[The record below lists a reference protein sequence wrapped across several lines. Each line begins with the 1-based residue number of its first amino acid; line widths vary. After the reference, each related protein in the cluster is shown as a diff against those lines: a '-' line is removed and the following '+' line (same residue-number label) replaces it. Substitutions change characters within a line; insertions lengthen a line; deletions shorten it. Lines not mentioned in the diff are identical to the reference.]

1 MDRFQERKIDFP
13 RQYNVSQQ
21 DGYHRHRA
29 TFDPDKQP
37 RQSYVDYKQSPKQPH
52 CGEQSII
59 RPLHSSQDYKKL
71 RDKLRSS
78 GRLFEDD
85 KFPADNRLL
94 TDNAA
99 GGNIVHYFGGNRV
112 RASEIEW
119 LRPKVFMIYGVC
131 SN

>member
-1 MDRFQERKIDFP
+1 MDKFQERKS
-13 RQYNVSQQ
+13 VV
-21 DGYHRHRA
+21 
-29 TFDPDKQP
+29 DKP
-37 RQSYVDYKQSPKQPH
+37 RQSFVVPHDDNVEARAEHLDQRSPKPNHRGQTKV
-52 CGEQSII
+52 
-59 RPLHSSQDYKKL
+59 RPLHPSQDYKKL

-119 LRPKVFMIYGVC
+119 LRPKVRV
-131 SN
+131 